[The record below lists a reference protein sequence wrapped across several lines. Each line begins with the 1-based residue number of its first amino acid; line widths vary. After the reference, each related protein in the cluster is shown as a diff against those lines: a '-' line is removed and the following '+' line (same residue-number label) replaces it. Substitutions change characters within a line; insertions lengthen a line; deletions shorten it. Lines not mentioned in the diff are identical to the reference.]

1 MKKVLAIALSLMLA
15 FPAASLM
22 AQQAPA
28 PAKVQPVQVAYQT
41 GAEGFLGMGTGA
53 MIASL
58 ATLIIVISAANQSD
72 SFTPAAGTTTASG
85 TR

>member
-1 MKKVLAIALSLMLA
+1 MKKVLAIVLSLMLA

-28 PAKVQPVQVAYQT
+28 KVQPVQTAYQGGPEGVLGMST
-41 GAEGFLGMGTGA
+41 GAA
-53 MIASL
+53 IASAVAL
-58 ATLIIVISAANQSD
+58 VVVISAANQSD
-72 SFTPAAGTTTASG
+72 SFTPAAGTTTASV

>member
-28 PAKVQPVQVAYQT
+28 KVQPAQVAYQ
-41 GAEGFLGMGTGA
+41 GGPEGGVMGMSMGTA
-53 MIASL
+53 IAV
-58 ATLIIVISAANQSD
+58 AVAVVVVAVAAND
-72 SFTPAAGTTTASG
+72 SNDVIPGTTAASG

>member
-1 MKKVLAIALSLMLA
+1 MRNVLAIALSLALA

-28 PAKVQPVQVAYQT
+28 KVQPVQVAQT
-41 GAEGFLGMGTGA
+41 GGSEAGLMGMSMGA
-53 MIASL
+53 TIAVVAAL
-58 ATLIIVISAANQSD
+58 ALVVVAANSND
-72 SFTPAAGTTTASG
+72 DVTPVATATG

>member
-22 AQQAPA
+22 AQQS
-28 PAKVQPVQVAYQT
+28 PAKGQPVQTAYQT
-41 GAEGFLGMGTGA
+41 GAEAGFMGMSMGA
-53 MIASL
+53 AIA
-58 ATLIIVISAANQSD
+58 AAVAIVVVAVAANNGND
-72 SFTPAAGTTTASG
+72 FTPTATTATG